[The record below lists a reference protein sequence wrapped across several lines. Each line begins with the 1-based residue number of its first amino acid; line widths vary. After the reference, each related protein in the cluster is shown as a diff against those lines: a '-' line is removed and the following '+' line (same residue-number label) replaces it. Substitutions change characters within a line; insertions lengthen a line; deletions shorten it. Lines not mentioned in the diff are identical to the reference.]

1 MGPKTRKESEATE
14 ANIENDDTLANI
26 KFSDFKKWFGKE
38 LNDNIQKLV
47 QEEVQNKT
55 AKLTGEL
62 QTTKKELKQVKTDL
76 SEAKRKLDEV
86 NTAIKSNLDDVT
98 KLNGVSSN
106 NLKYLVNLDRNIRKS
121 NIMVFG
127 VPENETLI
135 IGTDIAS
142 TDWDKSQLILKFLG
156 VQSEVNVLDLF
167 RLGKPGE
174 KIRPIKIQLEKRSM
188 VTTIL
193 SKASSLKELEVK
205 IYVKPDKSKAEQ
217 KEYDRLRKHKQEVEK
232 MHPTV
237 EGEESRVSLK
247 KGVLTLDNLEI
258 DRYRSVETLF

>member
-1 MGPKTRKESEATE
+1 M
-14 ANIENDDTLANI
+14 
-26 KFSDFKKWFGKE
+26 
-38 LNDNIQKLV
+38 NDNIQKLV

-106 NLKYLVNLDRNIRKS
+106 NLKYLVNRDRNIRKS

-135 IGTDIAS
+135 IGI
-142 TDWDKSQLILKFLG
+142 F
-156 VQSEVNVLDLF
+156 VC
-167 RLGKPGE
+167 
-174 KIRPIKIQLEKRSM
+174 
-188 VTTIL
+188 
-193 SKASSLKELEVK
+193 
-205 IYVKPDKSKAEQ
+205 
-217 KEYDRLRKHKQEVEK
+217 
-232 MHPTV
+232 
-237 EGEESRVSLK
+237 
-247 KGVLTLDNLEI
+247 
-258 DRYRSVETLF
+258 